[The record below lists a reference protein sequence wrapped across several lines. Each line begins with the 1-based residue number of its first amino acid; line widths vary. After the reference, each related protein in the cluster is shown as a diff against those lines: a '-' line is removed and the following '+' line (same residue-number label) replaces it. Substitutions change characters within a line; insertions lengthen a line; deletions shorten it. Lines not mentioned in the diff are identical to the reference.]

1 MLTLFRGELSRSGI
15 LTGKWVYGVL
25 LDSDGKVYHYIGNL
39 GQIDGRVGERTV
51 GQFTGLFDKQERK
64 VFHGDIIELN
74 TGTSVQHFSISI
86 PDDILK
92 IEAENLGLP
101 KDYGK
106 MTIDR
111 DWWKEFKDDITVI
124 GNIWD
129 NADMLTKWRTAE

>member
-1 MLTLFRGELSRSGI
+1 MDIE
-15 LTGKWVYGVL
+15 GKIT
-25 LDSDGKVYHYIGNL
+25 HYIRSSYLACALVDGN
-39 GQIDGRVGERTV
+39 TV

-129 NADMLTKWRTAE
+129 NADMLTKWRTATKDLKL